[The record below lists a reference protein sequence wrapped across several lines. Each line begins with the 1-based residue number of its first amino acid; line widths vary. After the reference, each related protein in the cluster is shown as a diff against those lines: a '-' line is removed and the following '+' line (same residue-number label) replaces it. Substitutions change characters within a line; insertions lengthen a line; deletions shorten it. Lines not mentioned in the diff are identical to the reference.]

1 MGSSQQSAFSSSP
14 LYSKPL
20 HSLSTSRTSIDQ
32 SINMLFSKLTI
43 ISALAAFA
51 AAQDTDFDFD
61 NIPAECTD
69 VCAQVGSITNGCKN
83 DSNDDSSAV
92 LQCCTANNANQLIP
106 QCEACVRQYNGND
119 NDDGSDQYRLL
130 TDCAYQT
137 TTVVGGGA
145 GAVQTTAVDTNT
157 VTDTNTVSVTSV
169 IQTTSVAVIVTTG
182 SDGLVATTTETD
194 TNTNTVPAETSNP
207 AAMKTAGAAMGIG
220 ALGLAL
226 GML

>member
-1 MGSSQQSAFSSSP
+1 MGQQSAFSSSP
-14 LYSKPL
+14 LDSKPL
-20 HSLSTSRTSIDQ
+20 HSLSTSRTSINQQ

-92 LQCCTANNANQLIP
+92 LQCICTANNANSLIP

-130 TDCAYQT
+130 TDCAYST
-137 TTVVGGGA
+137 TTVATGGA

-169 IQTTSVAVIVTTG
+169 IETTSVAVIVTTG

-194 TNTNTVPAETSNP
+194 TNTVPAETSNP

>member
-1 MGSSQQSAFSSSP
+1 
-14 LYSKPL
+14 
-20 HSLSTSRTSIDQ
+20 
-32 SINMLFSKLTI
+32 MLFSKLAI

-92 LQCCTANNANQLIP
+92 LQCICTANNANSLIP

-130 TDCAYQT
+130 TDCAYSST
-137 TTVVGGGA
+137 TTVATGGA

-169 IQTTSVAVIVTTG
+169 IETTSVAVIVTTG

-194 TNTNTVPAETSNP
+194 TNTVPAETSNP

>member
-1 MGSSQQSAFSSSP
+1 
-14 LYSKPL
+14 
-20 HSLSTSRTSIDQ
+20 
-32 SINMLFSKLTI
+32 MLFSKLTI

-92 LQCCTANNANQLIP
+92 LQCICTANNANSLIP

-130 TDCAYQT
+130 TDCAYSTT
-137 TTVVGGGA
+137 TTVATGGA

-169 IQTTSVAVIVTTG
+169 IETTSVAVIVTTG

-194 TNTNTVPAETSNP
+194 TNTVPAETSNP

>member
-20 HSLSTSRTSIDQ
+20 HSLSTSRTSINQ

-51 AAQDTDFDFD
+51 AAQY
-61 NIPAECTD
+61 TD

-92 LQCCTANNANQLIP
+92 LQCICTANNANQLIP

-119 NDDGSDQYRLL
+119 NDDGSDQY
-130 TDCAYQT
+130 
-137 TTVVGGGA
+137 
-145 GAVQTTAVDTNT
+145 
-157 VTDTNTVSVTSV
+157 
-169 IQTTSVAVIVTTG
+169 
-182 SDGLVATTTETD
+182 
-194 TNTNTVPAETSNP
+194 
-207 AAMKTAGAAMGIG
+207 
-220 ALGLAL
+220 
-226 GML
+226 

>member
-1 MGSSQQSAFSSSP
+1 MGQQSAFSSSP
-14 LYSKPL
+14 LDSKPL
-20 HSLSTSRTSIDQ
+20 HSLSKSRTSINQ

-43 ISALAAFA
+43 ISALATFA

-92 LQCCTANNANQLIP
+92 LQCICTANNANTLIP
-106 QCEACVRQYNGND
+106 QCESCVRQYNGND

-157 VTDTNTVSVTSV
+157 VSVTSV
-169 IQTTSVAVIVTTG
+169 IQPTSVAVIVTTG

-194 TNTNTVPAETSNP
+194 TNTVPAETSNP

>member
-1 MGSSQQSAFSSSP
+1 MGQQSAFSSSP
-14 LYSKPL
+14 LDSKPL
-20 HSLSTSRTSIDQ
+20 HSLSKSRTSINQ

-43 ISALAAFA
+43 ISALATFA

-92 LQCCTANNANQLIP
+92 LQCICTANNANTLIP
-106 QCEACVRQYNGND
+106 QCESCVRQYNGND

-157 VTDTNTVSVTSV
+157 VSVTSV

-194 TNTNTVPAETSNP
+194 TNTVPAETSNP

>member
-1 MGSSQQSAFSSSP
+1 MSAHKSVPSPTVARTTAVSTAPNNEQQGSNKA
-14 LYSKPL
+14 
-20 HSLSTSRTSIDQ
+20 ID
-32 SINMLFSKLTI
+32 
-43 ISALAAFA
+43 
-51 AAQDTDFDFD
+51 
-61 NIPAECTD
+61 
-69 VCAQVGSITNGCKN
+69 
-83 DSNDDSSAV
+83 DDSSAV
-92 LQCCTANNANQLIP
+92 LQCICTANNANQLIP

>member
-20 HSLSTSRTSIDQ
+20 HSLSTSRTSINQ
-32 SINMLFSKLTI
+32 SINMLFSKVTI

-92 LQCCTANNANQLIP
+92 LQCICTANNANQLIP

-157 VTDTNTVSVTSV
+157 VTDT
-169 IQTTSVAVIVTTG
+169 TG

-194 TNTNTVPAETSNP
+194 TDTNTVPAETSNP

>member
-1 MGSSQQSAFSSSP
+1 MGQQSAFSSFP
-14 LYSKPL
+14 LDSNPL
-20 HSLSTSRTSIDQ
+20 RSLSTSRTSINQ

-43 ISALAAFA
+43 ISALATFA

-61 NIPAECTD
+61 NIPAECTE

-92 LQCCTANNANQLIP
+92 LQCICTANNANTLIP
-106 QCEACVRQYNGND
+106 QCESCVRQYNGND
-119 NDDGSDQYRLL
+119 ND
-130 TDCAYQT
+130 
-137 TTVVGGGA
+137 A
-145 GAVQTTAVDTNT
+145 GPVQTTAVDTNT

-194 TNTNTVPAETSNP
+194 TNTVPAETSNP

>member
-1 MGSSQQSAFSSSP
+1 MGHHNNQSSSH
-14 LYSKPL
+14 L
-20 HSLSTSRTSIDQ
+20 HPTRTKYPHLSEVRSQ
-32 SINMLFSKLTI
+32 SVNMLFSKLTI

-92 LQCCTANNANQLIP
+92 LQCICTANNANQLIP

-194 TNTNTVPAETSNP
+194 TNTVPAETSNP